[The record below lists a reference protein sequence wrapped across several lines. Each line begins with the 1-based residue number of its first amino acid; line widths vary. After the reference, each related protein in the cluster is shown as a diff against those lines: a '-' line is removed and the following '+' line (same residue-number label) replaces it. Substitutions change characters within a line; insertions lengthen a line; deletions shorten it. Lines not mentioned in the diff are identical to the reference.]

1 MQATTKRSKQRHL
14 SPSFKKG
21 AVKNKNQNDDFKI
34 DLLVNNAQQNMDDD
48 VQHYDQDGE
57 AVNASPVHR
66 KHSHHDD
73 KDKSKH
79 KTKKHKQTS
88 VVVDSAQMNDLEYQT
103 SQLKLETTEKIINIK
118 NLFAFSQ
125 AGKGEDGFTKVN
137 QDSLLSVQRE
147 LKLQNFHIF
156 AVLDGHGACGHLISQ
171 YVSKYI
177 GTRMHKSK
185 RLNALDN
192 ETDVYKCLTKNDYEF
207 IKQMF
212 RHAEKDLSKNEIDA
226 TFSGTT
232 CVLVLLLNNKLICAN
247 IGDSRAI
254 LVTKKKIVKL
264 SIDQKP
270 NDPLEMARII
280 KNGGEVSQF
289 EDEGVA
295 SGPYRVWKKGEAY
308 PGIAMS
314 RSIGDLIATSLGVI
328 PVPEFVEFELNDDTL
343 FIVMASDG
351 IWEFISNEKV
361 KEMVM
366 PFYEKKD
373 PHGAGKALIAEATR
387 YWEEEDIVVD
397 DITVIVVFF

>member
-1 MQATTKRSKQRHL
+1 
-14 SPSFKKG
+14 
-21 AVKNKNQNDDFKI
+21 
-34 DLLVNNAQQNMDDD
+34 
-48 VQHYDQDGE
+48 
-57 AVNASPVHR
+57 
-66 KHSHHDD
+66 
-73 KDKSKH
+73 
-79 KTKKHKQTS
+79 
-88 VVVDSAQMNDLEYQT
+88 
-103 SQLKLETTEKIINIK
+103 
-118 NLFAFSQ
+118 
-125 AGKGEDGFTKVN
+125 
-137 QDSLLSVQRE
+137 
-147 LKLQNFHIF
+147 
-156 AVLDGHGACGHLISQ
+156 
-171 YVSKYI
+171 
-177 GTRMHKSK
+177 
-185 RLNALDN
+185 
-192 ETDVYKCLTKNDYEF
+192 
-207 IKQMF
+207 MF